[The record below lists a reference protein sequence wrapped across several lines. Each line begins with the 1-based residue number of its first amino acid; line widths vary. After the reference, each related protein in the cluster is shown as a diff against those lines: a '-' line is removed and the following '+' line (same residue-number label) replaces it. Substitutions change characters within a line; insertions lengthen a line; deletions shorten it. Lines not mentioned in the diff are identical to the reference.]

1 VVPLCPTHKCLRR
14 PRWLRGNL
22 SGEIT
27 DIDSVIPDNGFQMN
41 LWYKADLSRT
51 ARKVAVVLLSIFF
64 LGAIHSS
71 REETSDHDRF
81 RSERGRW
88 VDQTLNRL
96 SLEEKVGQM
105 LQIRVYGDYPDFN
118 NLAYRFVVDE
128 IQKYHIGSVDLAA
141 RMSGPNLVKGNPLQ
155 VAAITNQLQ
164 QDSNLPLLVGADIER
179 GLASRLSG
187 VPEFPFPMAFGAIED
202 PQIVERF
209 GEISAREAR
218 AVGIQWAFAPDADVN
233 SNPANPIINVRS
245 YGEDPQKVG
254 ELVVAYIRGAH
265 KSGLFVAVKHFPG
278 HGDSSTDSHVGIVH
292 IGGDRQHLE
301 KYELPPFKEAIAAG
315 ADSVLLAHAAVPA
328 LDPDE
333 HRISTT
339 SPIVVDSLLRH
350 QLGFR
355 GVVLTDALEMRGLMS
370 LYPQDS
376 NPSGRAAIEAIKAG
390 VDVLML
396 PKDLDATFSAILAAV
411 RNKEISENRIDE
423 SVRRILEMKAAA
435 RLDESRFVDLK
446 AVQRIFPDADAN
458 TFAQHVADEA
468 VTLVRSNGQVL
479 PLSPT
484 TNDKNLSNA
493 SPSQGAK
500 RLLVVS
506 FVDSVK
512 SRLGHEFDLQ
522 LQSRRPDAKIFH
534 YYNDHIGSDAV
545 PSEVLAQLGGMEKI
559 VIVAFVTH
567 VPGRQVISHGRPITA
582 VGLSG
587 DSAEFLEDIVSA
599 APGKTVVV
607 AVGSPYLIQN
617 YPKIENYICTYSL
630 VSTSEI
636 SAVRAL
642 FGELQNHAKL
652 PVTLPGVAERGF
664 SEPWPQRRGN

>member
-1 VVPLCPTHKCLRR
+1 MVRGSLAMFVMPLFNWDWVMLSKFVLALVLVIFTDVSKAQSPDCRDLR
-14 PRWLRGNL
+14 P
-22 SGEIT
+22 
-27 DIDSVIPDNGFQMN
+27 
-41 LWYKADLSRT
+41 
-51 ARKVAVVLLSIFF
+51 
-64 LGAIHSS
+64 
-71 REETSDHDRF
+71 
-81 RSERGRW
+81 ERHHR
-88 VDQTLNRL
+88 VEQTLKQL
-96 SLEEKVGQM
+96 SVEEKIGQM

-118 NLAYRFVVDE
+118 DPAYRFVADE

-141 RMSGPNLVKGNPLQ
+141 RMSGPNLVKGTPLQ
-155 VAAITNQLQ
+155 VATITNHLQ
-164 QDSNLPLLVGADIER
+164 QVSNLPLLVGADIER

-187 VPEFPFPMAFGAIED
+187 VPEFPFPMALGAIDSLELVEKFGAI
-202 PQIVERF
+202 
-209 GEISAREAR
+209 SARQAR

-233 SNPANPIINVRS
+233 SNSVNPIINVRS
-245 YGEDPQKVG
+245 FGEDPQEVKK
-254 ELVVAYIRGAH
+254 LVAAYIRGAH
-265 KSGLFVAVKHFPG
+265 SNGLCVAVKHFPG
-278 HGDSSTDSHVGIVH
+278 HGDSSTDSHVGIVR
-292 IGGDRQHLE
+292 INSDRQHLE
-301 KYELPPFKEAIAAG
+301 KYELPPFTEAIATG
-315 ADSVLLAHAAVPA
+315 VDSVLLAHAAVPA

-333 HRISTT
+333 HRITTT
-339 SPIVVDSLLRH
+339 SPIIVDGLLRH

-355 GVVLTDALEMRGLMS
+355 GVIVTDALEMRGLMR
-370 LYPQDS
+370 LYPQES
-376 NPSGRAAIEAIKAG
+376 NPSGRAAIDAIKAG

-396 PKDLDATFSAILAAV
+396 PTDLDGTFNAILAAV